1 MNFKR
6 LKVPGRKPQ
15 CYKNIKQKK
24 TSDRT
29 LTRHLTQ
36 VADGFM
42 QLLLSNVPSSADHQ
56 FQSEHT
62 NMQPLATNTP
72 ATNTSKMWLYISKLR
87 TVIILLQASG

>member
-1 MNFKR
+1 MRGTRFAHI
-6 LKVPGRKPQ
+6 G
-15 CYKNIKQKK
+15 
-24 TSDRT
+24 DRT

-72 ATNTSKMWLYISKLR
+72 ATNTDTSKMWLYISKLR
-87 TVIILLQASG
+87 TVIILYSRPLDKT

>member
-1 MNFKR
+1 MLIR
-6 LKVPGRKPQ
+6 WPVLGR
-15 CYKNIKQKK
+15 
-24 TSDRT
+24 

-87 TVIILLQASG
+87 TVIILYSRPLDKT

>member
-1 MNFKR
+1 MLIR
-6 LKVPGRKPQ
+6 WPVLGR
-15 CYKNIKQKK
+15 
-24 TSDRT
+24 

-72 ATNTSKMWLYISKLR
+72 ATNTNTSKMWLYISKLR
-87 TVIILLQASG
+87 TAIILLQASG